1 MSTFREVKFCSI
13 RSLRPNKRNAR
24 THPKKQINQIINSIR
39 RFGWTYPI
47 LADENGVILAGH
59 GRYLAAQELGLSKVP
74 VLALA
79 DLSEAEKRALAL
91 ADNKIALNAGWDR
104 KLVAQEL
111 GELADLLPECNLDL
125 EITGFEP
132 GEIDGLLGDLV
143 DSEPRGGIA
152 DLPSRQ
158 DRRPGG

>member
-1 MSTFREVKFCSI
+1 MKNRDITLLPLRH
-13 RSLRPNKRNAR
+13 LRPSKRNAR
-24 THPKKQINQIINSIR
+24 THPKKQIKQIINSIR

-59 GRYLAAQELGLSKVP
+59 GRYLAAQELGLPKVP
-74 VLALA
+74 VMTLT
-79 DLSEAEKRALAL
+79 DLSETEKRALAL

-111 GELADLLPECNLDL
+111 GQLADLLPECNLDL